1 MNRTNEIPYRQW
13 RDHIDRLTPAD
24 HRIGDDF
31 LLVER
36 DGDLALSTEPLRS
49 DVTSVILLD
58 EGWSRLRIDMV
69 EYVVVAPAMIVIEAD
84 SVYQAVEV
92 SEDMRVR
99 VAVMSKSFVERLFG
113 GYESSNLG
121 ELVKANPVVELG
133 VQATVVRSYFGLL
146 ADVVRAPHRPFKLES
161 ARHLM
166 ISMLY
171 GYLHGR
177 GVSAASVESRSG
189 RMYGRFCDLLRR
201 HCHHSRE
208 VNFYA
213 AQLGITPKYLSQ
225 IVKAESGLTA
235 GECIDDWVIT
245 ECKAMLSSTSLSVG
259 IIASRMN
266 FPSQSVFGK
275 YFKRVTGLSPKEY
288 RESLRVNL
296 P

>member
-69 EYVVVAPAMIVIEAD
+69 EYVVVAPAMIVIEVD

-133 VQATVVRSYFGLL
+133 VQATVVWTYFGLL

-177 GVSAASVESRSG
+177 GVSVASVESRSG

-213 AQLGITPKYLSQ
+213 TQLGITPKYLSQ

>member
-1 MNRTNEIPYRQW
+1 MNRTDEIPYRQW

-36 DGDLALSTEPLRS
+36 DGDLTLSTEPLRV

-58 EGWSRLRIDMV
+58 EGHSRLRIDMM
-69 EYVVVAPAMIVIEAD
+69 EYVAVAPAMIVIAAD
-84 SVYQAVEV
+84 SVYQAIEV
-92 SEDMRVR
+92 SDDMRVR
-99 VAVMSKSFVERLFG
+99 AAVMSKSFVERLFG
-113 GYESSNLG
+113 GYESPNLG
-121 ELVKANPVVELG
+121 ALVKANPVVELG
-133 VQATVVRSYFGLL
+133 AQVAVVRTYFGLL

-166 ISMLY
+166 MSMLY

-177 GVSAASVESRSG
+177 SAAVVSVESRSE
-189 RMYGRFCDLLRR
+189 RMYARFCDLLRR
-201 HCHHSRE
+201 HCRHSRE
-208 VNFYA
+208 VSFYA
-213 AQLGITPKYLSQ
+213 AQLGITPKYLSL

-245 ECKAMLSSTSLSVG
+245 ECKALLSSTSLSVG
-259 IIASRMN
+259 VIASRLN

-288 RESLRVNL
+288 RESLRENL

>member
-24 HRIGDDF
+24 QRIGDDF

-133 VQATVVRSYFGLL
+133 VQATVVRTYFGLL
-146 ADVVRAPHRPFKLES
+146 ADVVRSPHRPFKLES

-177 GVSAASVESRSG
+177 GVSVASVESRSG